1 MSWLRRNLGV
11 ESRGGSPSWRWVG
24 VAAVVLLA
32 GLVGGLV
39 VLVGGGS
46 AAVSRSTITKDVD
59 ANGDGVFSNS
69 ETVPTTAT
77 YPWTVTYRLTLTGGT
92 PAGSQVDSLTDSTT
106 SNLGGCQALVRT
118 TIPANGCV
126 SCTST

>member
-11 ESRGGSPSWRWVG
+11 ESRGGSASWRWLG
-24 VAAVVLLA
+24 VVAVVVLA
-32 GLVGGLV
+32 GLAGGLV

-46 AAVSRSTITKDVD
+46 AAVTKPTITKDVD

-77 YPWTVTYRLTLTGGT
+77 YPWTVTYRLTLTGRT
-92 PAGSQVDSLTDSTT
+92 VAGSQVKVVSLTDSTT
-106 SNLGGCQALVRT
+106 SNLG
-118 TIPANGCV
+118 
-126 SCTST
+126 